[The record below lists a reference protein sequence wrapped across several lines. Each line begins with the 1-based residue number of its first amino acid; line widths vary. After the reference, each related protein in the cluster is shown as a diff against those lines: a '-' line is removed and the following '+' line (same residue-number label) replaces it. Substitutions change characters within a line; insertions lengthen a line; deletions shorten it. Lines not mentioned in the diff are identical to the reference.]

1 MRVFT
6 IIFCLFLSV
15 DALAQDNVAR
25 KTDSPTKSI
34 YSDARDSVVYIVDG
48 VPSSKDSVKPNE
60 ILIRNVLTGHQ
71 LDNLY
76 VNKKLDSVI
85 IIVTK
90 VGAINSYQKKLSD
103 FSVDYKNYLA
113 DHHNSDNRI
122 IYCIDGDLFRGDEKR
137 IKILYNLSAN
147 NIDKV
152 SFLKSRDFEG
162 IVTASLLITTKK

>member
-1 MRVFT
+1 MRVLT
-6 IIFCLFLSV
+6 IIFCLFMSV
-15 DALAQDNVAR
+15 GALAQGNAAR
-25 KTDSPTKSI
+25 KTDSTTKSI
-34 YSDARDSVVYIVDG
+34 QRDSVVYIVDG
-48 VPSSKDSVKPNE
+48 VPLSKESVKPND
-60 ILIRNVLTGHQ
+60 ILIENVLTGHQ

-90 VGAINSYQKKLSD
+90 VGAVNSYQKKLSD
-103 FSVDYKNYLA
+103 FSVDYRNYLA
-113 DHHNSDNRI
+113 DHHNSDSRI

-162 IVTASLLITTKK
+162 IVTTSLLITTKK